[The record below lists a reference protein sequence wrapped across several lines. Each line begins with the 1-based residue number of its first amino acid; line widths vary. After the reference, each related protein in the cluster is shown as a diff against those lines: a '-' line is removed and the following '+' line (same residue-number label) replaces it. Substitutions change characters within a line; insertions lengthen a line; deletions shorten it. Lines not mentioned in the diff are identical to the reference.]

1 MGSGEGPCDRL
12 PYWYQKIP
20 AWLIKIM
27 FPGETETAIRS
38 NIKSRFG
45 VMGFQM
51 PFWAFFFFLF
61 LQHLE
66 PHRAAR
72 EEEGAKNKREGSPEN
87 TLLPVKLIF
96 LGRCLLEPYENLFA
110 FDGIGQIVK
119 GG

>member
-51 PFWAFFFFLF
+51 PFWAFFFFF
-61 LQHLE
+61 SFNTSSPTEQPE
-66 PHRAAR
+66 
-72 EEEGAKNKREGSPEN
+72 KRKEQRTSVRDPQR
-87 TLLPVKLIF
+87 TLYYPL
-96 LGRCLLEPYENLFA
+96 N
-110 FDGIGQIVK
+110 
-119 GG
+119 